1 MSRCSDFIRTFSTV
15 GQGPSKLEEAG
26 RIKRIL
32 LYMEAFAGIYRHCPE
47 VVCMDSHIEK
57 TGVARCMR
65 GCGYVDRGALPGS
78 KWLALAP
85 ATCLS
90 PLLSTEVQ

>member
-1 MSRCSDFIRTFSTV
+1 MSRCSDFIRMFSTA
-15 GQGPSKLEEAG
+15 GLGPTKLEAAG

-32 LYMEAFAGIYRHCPE
+32 LDMEAFADIYRHCPE
-47 VVCMDSHIEK
+47 VVCIDSHIEK
-57 TGVARCMR
+57 MGAARCVH
-65 GCGYVDRGALPGS
+65 GCGYVDRGALSGS

-90 PLLSTEVQ
+90 PLMSTEVQ